1 VHPPTVG
8 EGVGDRA
15 SGPAELGEMVGQP
28 AVVGLDV
35 RAL

>member
-15 SGPAELGEMVGQP
+15 GGPAELGEMVGQP